1 MRAINQR
8 AFGAL
13 IALCLGAAISACGT
27 DSADEPQAEPS
38 AGAEQGGAEQGG
50 AEQGGAEQGG
60 AEQGGAEQGGAEQGG
75 AEQESVWGQVCT
87 ESSECQAPTDFCVK
101 QPNQTEGYCTYACTN
116 NAECSDLEAPSD
128 WSCNTL
134 GFAGCEDIP
143 SNWCGPASEITMF
156 EGVIIECP

>member
-1 MRAINQR
+1 MRAMNHR
-8 AFGAL
+8 TFGAL
-13 IALCLGAAISACGT
+13 IALSLGAAISACGT
-27 DSADEPQAEPS
+27 ESADEPQTGPS
-38 AGAEQGGAEQGG
+38 AGAEQGGAEQ
-50 AEQGGAEQGG
+50 EP
-60 AEQGGAEQGGAEQGG
+60 
-75 AEQESVWGQVCT
+75 VWGQVCT

-101 QPNQTEGYCTYACTN
+101 QPNQAEGYCTYACTN